1 MSLDLR
7 GLNIALQKDTD
18 GHFHDSL
25 DTCLLIA
32 VHLAHADI
40 VLAIAGGC

>member
-1 MSLDLR
+1 MSLYLR
-7 GLNIALQKDTD
+7 GLNVTLQQDTD

-25 DTCLLIA
+25 NTSLLIA